1 MDVEPM
7 SATVPSRRRPLAVAL
22 AIVVVLLAGWGLYRL
37 LRPRPATPP
46 VPPVVVSTATARTQ
60 EVDIGLTGVGTV
72 QAMATV
78 TVKARVDGQ
87 LDSVGFVEGQDV
99 KAGQVLARIDPRTFQ
114 ATLQQAQ
121 ATRARDEA
129 LLANARLDLQR
140 FEDLIRTD
148 STTRQTLDTQRA
160 LVNQLAATVRNDEAQ
175 IALARVQLD
184 FTTITAPLS
193 GRVGARLVDPGNIIH
208 ATDTTGL
215 VVIRQIDP
223 IDLVFTLPDDAFGR
237 IQRAMAASATPLAVF
252 ANERGTDIALGQGRL
267 ILLNNTIDTTS
278 GTIQLKARFPNP
290 HQALW
295 PGQYVNARLV
305 LGQHDNAVVIPASA
319 IQRNEAG
326 TYVYAVQADQSVKLQ
341 PVQVAELQGPQAVIA
356 SGVNPGDRVVAD
368 GQYKL
373 KPGARIAETPP
384 QSGQAA
390 APDTRGSAPAVAA
403 NLPANLPANTPAT
416 APPGARP

>member
-1 MDVEPM
+1 MDVDPM
-7 SATVPSRRRPLAVAL
+7 SVNIPSRRRPLAVAL
-22 AIVVVLLAGWGLYRL
+22 AVVVVLLAAWGLYRL
-37 LRPRPATPP
+37 LRPHPAPPP

-121 ATRARDEA
+121 ATKARDEA

-148 STTRQTLDTQRA
+148 STTRQTVDTQRA

-223 IDLVFTLPDDAFGR
+223 IDVVFTLPDDAFGR

-252 ANERGTDIALGQGRL
+252 ANERGTDIALGRGRL

-278 GTIQLKARFPNP
+278 GTIQLKARFANP
-290 HQALW
+290 KQALW

-319 IQRNEAG
+319 IQRNDAG

-341 PVQVAELQGPQAVIA
+341 PVQVAELQGPRAVIA
-356 SGVNPGDRVVAD
+356 SGIAPGDRVVAD

-373 KPGARIAETPP
+373 KPGARIAEAPPPAPGRQHAGPGTP
-384 QSGQAA
+384 A
-390 APDTRGSAPAVAA
+390 SAPAVAA
-403 NLPANLPANTPAT
+403 NT
-416 APPGARP
+416 PPGARP